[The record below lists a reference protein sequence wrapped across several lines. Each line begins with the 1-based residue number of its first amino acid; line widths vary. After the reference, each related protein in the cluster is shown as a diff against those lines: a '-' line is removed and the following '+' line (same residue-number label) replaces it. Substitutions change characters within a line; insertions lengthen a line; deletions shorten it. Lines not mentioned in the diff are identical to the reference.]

1 MRETVFKKVL
11 SLLLCGVLIAGAL
24 PQQTFAEQVEGESQV
39 EQIPDT
45 TPETQPTGLGDAER
59 SAVVNR
65 PMDSWV
71 FPLPE
76 EFFDDIA
83 DYAGCRGWN
92 ENALYGGANDGCTHS
107 DHANLVYGSKELIVN
122 VSSMQPVYA
131 PAAGTLYRSS
141 QPDQS
146 WGDVAVL
153 EVPVDGSFSYY
164 IIMGSVTA
172 DAAAASG
179 SYVDAG
185 STIGYTGGEF
195 RFTALM
201 DCSGA
206 GAQIAGNV
214 SAELEMVESLGWL
227 LNSTGTG
234 FVCVNPSAYTTTQYP
249 NYQVGSHSGPITYS
263 FAAAQTP
270 DPTTEPTM
278 EPTTAPTETAP
289 IETTPT
295 ETTPIETVPPQ
306 TEHVEHIWDGGT
318 MTQAPSHTADGVMTY
333 TCTVCGAAQT
343 QVIPATADHVYDQ
356 QVVSDQ
362 YLASPATCTSG
373 AAYYYSC
380 VCGAVGTETFT
391 VGEAGDHSW
400 DAGVVTLAPSHTA
413 NGEMTY
419 TCAVCGTTRTEVIPA
434 STDHVFDQ
442 EVVSDQYLAS
452 PATCSSPATY
462 YKSCICGEK
471 GTETFTYGQT
481 APHTY
486 SDQWSRNET
495 DHWRQAVCEHT
506 GEATDLG
513 PHKWDDG
520 VITKDAGHSVDG
532 EKVYTC
538 TVCGYQK
545 TERIP
550 GQPHEYN
557 QEVVDQKYLVSAATC
572 TSGAVY
578 YKSCVCGLAGT
589 ETFTYGHA
597 AGHTFSDRWSSDEL
611 QHWHP
616 ATCEHTGER
625 SGAADHAWG
634 PGEITVQPTATSK
647 GVQTFTCTVCG
658 RTKTEEVAP
667 SEHQHTFSTAWMGN
681 TTYHWHPATCEHT
694 NVVSGLGEHV
704 WNQGVVTQWASHNAP
719 GQKVFTCTVCGAQ
732 KTETISQTHTYDQM
746 IASSAYLASNA
757 TCTSPAVYYKSCSCG
772 AKGTETFTYG
782 SALGH
787 TASGTYGKDV
797 NYHWNVCSRCGAKG
811 DLVPHSFDANG
822 KCTTCGYSK
831 ADSHVHTSHLTRVAA
846 KAATCT
852 EPGNVAY
859 YVCDCGQWF
868 SDVTCTTPITD
879 QQSVVLPATGH
890 VDKDNNGR
898 CDVCKVRLDNTVEYQ
913 MTEGGDSIWL
923 NTSEQGLVF
932 RSNADF
938 AKFDRVEVDG
948 ATVASTNYSVSQGST
963 IVELNTNYLKRLSL
977 GYHSISIVAK
987 DGKATTGF
995 TIKQGATASKGG
1007 SGFWGVLLFLAV
1019 VTAIAIPVAYG
1030 VYYYRKRT
1038 GTGFDD

>member
-24 PQQTFAEQVEGESQV
+24 PQHIHAEQAEGESQV

-45 TPETQPTGLGDAER
+45 TPETQPAGLGEAER

-76 EFFDDIA
+76 EFFDDIV
-83 DYAGCRGWN
+83 DFAGCRGWN
-92 ENALYGGANDGCTHS
+92 ENALYGGANGGCTHS
-107 DHANLVYGSKELIVN
+107 DHANLFYGSKVLIVN
-122 VSSMQPVYA
+122 AGSTQPVFA
-131 PAAGTLYRSS
+131 PAAGTLYRSG

-146 WGDVAVL
+146 WGDAAVL
-153 EVPVDGSFSYY
+153 EVPVDGNFSYY

-172 DAAAASG
+172 DAAVASG
-179 SYVDAG
+179 SYVAAG
-185 STIGYTGGEF
+185 STIGYAGGEF
-195 RFTALM
+195 RFTDLM

-214 SAELEMVESLGWL
+214 SAELEMVESHGWL

-270 DPTTEPTM
+270 DPTTE
-278 EPTTAPTETAP
+278 TTP
-289 IETTPT
+289 IETVPP

-306 TEHVEHIWDGGT
+306 TEHVEHIWDNGT
-318 MTQAPSHTADGVMTY
+318 MTQAPSHTADGLMTY

-343 QVIPATADHVYDQ
+343 QVIPATADHVYDR
-356 QVVSDQ
+356 QVISDQ
-362 YLASPATCTSG
+362 YLAS
-373 AAYYYSC
+373 
-380 VCGAVGTETFT
+380 
-391 VGEAGDHSW
+391 
-400 DAGVVTLAPSHTA
+400 
-413 NGEMTY
+413 N
-419 TCAVCGTTRTEVIPA
+419 
-434 STDHVFDQ
+434 
-442 EVVSDQYLAS
+442 
-452 PATCSSPATY
+452 ATCSSPATY
-462 YKSCICGEK
+462 YKSCVCGEK
-471 GTETFTYGQT
+471 GTEVFTYGQT

-589 ETFTYGHA
+589 ETFTYGHS
-597 AGHTFSDRWSSDEL
+597 AGHTFSDRWNSDEL

-667 SEHQHTFSTAWMGN
+667 SEHRHTFSTAWMGN

-704 WNQGVVTQWASHNAP
+704 WNQGVVTQWASHTAP
-719 GQKVFTCTVCGAQ
+719 GQKVYTCTVCGAQ

-782 SALGH
+782 NALGH

-859 YVCDCGQWF
+859 YICDCGQWF
-868 SDVTCTTPITD
+868 SDVTCATPITD

-898 CDVCKVRLDNTVEYQ
+898 CDVCKARLDNTVEYQ
-913 MTEGGDSIWL
+913 MTEGGDSTWL
-923 NTSEQGLVF
+923 NTSEQGMVF

-995 TIKQGATASKGG
+995 TIKQGATAAKGG

-1038 GTGFDD
+1038 GGGFDD